1 MADVFSDI
9 GKGISDVF
17 SGLTGGKGSRSSS
30 PVEGEPNEMRKKQLE
45 MDAVQRGQMP
55 SASSTPTNANSEQEV
70 NDLRA
75 KAIFNSPNVT
85 SGRGMISGMKKGG
98 SVSSASSRADG
109 IAQRGKT
116 RGTMIMC
123 GGGMARGKK

>member
-1 MADVFSDI
+1 MGNFIENAL
-9 GKGISDVF
+9 KGIGDAF
-17 SGLTGGKGSRSSS
+17 SGGSGSRSSS

-55 SASSTPTNANSEQEV
+55 SAATSTSSEPTFNNATGGNSEQDV

-75 KAIFNSPNVT
+75 RAIFNSPNVT
-85 SGRGMISGMKKGG
+85 SGRGMVSGMKKGG
-98 SVSSASSRADG
+98 SVSSASNRADG

-116 RGTMIMC
+116 RGMM
-123 GGGMARGKK
+123 R

>member
-17 SGLTGGKGSRSSS
+17 SGLTGGSRSGSS
-30 PVEGEPNEMRKKQLE
+30 NPVEGGANEMRKKQLE

-55 SASSTPTNANSEQEV
+55 SAATSTSSTPTFNNATGGNSEQDV

-75 KAIFNSPNVT
+75 RAIFNSPNVT

-98 SVSSASSRADG
+98 KVSSASNRADG

-116 RGTMIMC
+116 RGMM
-123 GGGMARGKK
+123 R